1 MYIIDEKRFK
11 EALKEKGYKSIGA
24 LAKQLGM
31 HRNTIHYYLSGSGVF
46 PENLE
51 KMFYALDLKPWDVL
65 VEKKEEADL
74 SLEPIASL
82 IDQLHRE
89 FPDVTFVLFG
99 SRTRGRAHKY
109 SDWDIGVFSDKGM
122 THKLYRSIALRAD
135 ELADDLPFVV
145 EVVNLNRASAA
156 FLRDASRGWQF
167 LAGNLSDWI
176 TLERK
181 VAA

>member
-1 MYIIDEKRFK
+1 MK
-11 EALKEKGYKSIGA
+11 AKGYRSIGA

-31 HRNTIHYYLSGSGVF
+31 HRNTVHHYLSGNGVF

-51 KMFYALDLKPWDVL
+51 KMLSALDLKPWDVL
-65 VEKKEEADL
+65 VEKREEPTL
-74 SLEPIASL
+74 LLEPIAPL

-109 SDWDIGVFSDKGM
+109 SDWDIGVFSEKGM
-122 THKLYRSIALRAD
+122 SHEEYRRIALRAD
-135 ELADDLPFVV
+135 ELAEDLPFMV
-145 EVVNLNRASAA
+145 EVVNLNRADSA
-156 FLRDASRGWQF
+156 FLRDASRGWKF
-167 LAGNLSDWI
+167 LVGTMGDWI
-176 TLERK
+176 ALERK